1 MAGPAQSRHPAAIP
15 ALSLIPAEL
24 GAGPFKGA
32 EANSFPQVTLGW
44 VGETAY
50 LPWVKGERTAL
61 LGLLETEE
69 NTAKM

>member
-24 GAGPFKGA
+24 GPAPFKGA

-44 VGETAY
+44 VGDT
-50 LPWVKGERTAL
+50 
-61 LGLLETEE
+61 TE
-69 NTAKM
+69 ACSL